1 LQAFDAGRS
10 APALSNLLSS
20 GGLAAA
26 GKRVLVPGCGRG
38 YDVIEF
44 VGKGAS
50 LAVGLELAPTAQ
62 QAASQHLAEQLGKE
76 GQGQQWDV
84 FSGDFFR
91 WEHPSSNS
99 FDVGYD
105 YTFMW
110 CAYMYS
116 LRVYVQPGYACSS
129 IRSLPLRLM
138 GGWLIWARL
147 DAWVDALTL
156 DPVPTGLPSI
166 AALQCSASRHAAGLG
181 GGLGALPAARSQAG
195 LPGLPNRPRAADR
208 ASLARGYRD
217 VQASAVAAW

>member
-1 LQAFDAGRS
+1 MPPPPGRRLAQRLRHFCDFSLLPAWPHHPSQAFDAGRA

-62 QAASQHLAEQLGKE
+62 QAASQHLAAQLGKE
-76 GQGQQWDV
+76 GEGQQRWQV
-84 FSGDFFR
+84 FAGDLFR

-110 CAYMYS
+110 CA
-116 LRVYVQPGYACSS
+116 
-129 IRSLPLRLM
+129 
-138 GGWLIWARL
+138 
-147 DAWVDALTL
+147 
-156 DPVPTGLPSI
+156 
-166 AALQCSASRHAAGLG
+166 
-181 GGLGALPAARSQAG
+181 
-195 LPGLPNRPRAADR
+195 
-208 ASLARGYRD
+208 
-217 VQASAVAAW
+217 